1 MDMGGNKLLKAIF
14 VFICVYMHVGEY
26 LQRSEKGVEPPG
38 ASVKIG
44 SALLI
49 LGSGN

>member
-14 VFICVYMHVGEY
+14 VFRCVYVHMGEY
-26 LQRSEKGVEPPG
+26 LQRSEKGVGPPG
-38 ASVKIG
+38 VSITIG
-44 SALLI
+44 YVLLI